1 MTRRTVLAAIASAA
15 AAAVLGIRPKPAGAA
30 TCGKP
35 IEPHCPCGWDT
46 HCPCGWDY
54 QAPPTYTLT
63 MNGVTHTLIG
73 RLSHDGKTWTF
84 SGSATPGGTCTIS
97 AM

>member
-1 MTRRTVLAAIASAA
+1 MLTRRTILSALASAA
-15 AAAVLGIRPKPAGAA
+15 AAAVLGIRPKFAGAA
-30 TCGKP
+30 TCNMP
-35 IEPHCPCGWDT
+35 SEP

-63 MNGVTHTLIG
+63 MNGVTYTLHG

-84 SGSATPGGTCTIS
+84 SNAAAPGGTCTIS